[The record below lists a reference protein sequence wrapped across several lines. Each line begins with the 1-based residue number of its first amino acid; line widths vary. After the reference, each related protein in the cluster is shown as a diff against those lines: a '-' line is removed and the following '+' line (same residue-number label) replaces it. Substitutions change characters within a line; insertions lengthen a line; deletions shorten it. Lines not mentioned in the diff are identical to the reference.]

1 MTGDPVV
8 VVPGDLD
15 VEDRLVGPVTFRMAA
30 WLAAA
35 AAGVALI
42 AAGHGAVPTTALGVL
57 LVVVGVTGACW
68 QPGGRPAAAWL
79 APMVAYRRRQRGRV
93 TPEEDVAPAEPAVA
107 MPDEIAVV
115 VPDEIA
121 RPARRQW
128 TRYQAEA
135 VVVALAVVGGLA
147 FARMGGGDRSDV
159 PASSPTAADP
169 AAPAAPREPVVV
181 VVPVNPYTGWE
192 VDDGDPFGLD
202 PWCGC

>member
-15 VEDRLVGPVTFRMAA
+15 VEDRLAGPVTFRMAA

-35 AAGVALI
+35 AAGVALV
-42 AAGHGAVPTTALGVL
+42 AAGHGAIPTTAFGVL

-68 QPGGRPAAAWL
+68 RPGGRPVAAWL

-93 TPEEDVAPAEPAVA
+93 KPDEDVAPAEPV
-107 MPDEIAVV
+107 VV

-121 RPARRQW
+121 RPTRRRW
-128 TRYQAEA
+128 TPYLAAAA
-135 VVVALAVVGGLA
+135 VAVLTAVGGLA
-147 FARMGGGDRSDV
+147 FARAGGGDRSDV
-159 PASSPTAADP
+159 PAVSPAAVDP
-169 AAPAAPREPVVV
+169 AAPAAPRAPVVV
-181 VVPVNPYTGWE
+181 VVPVDPFTGWE
-192 VDDGDPFGLD
+192 VDDGDPFGLN